1 MKNISQN
8 LRSSIHAS
16 LLALLSYVMT
26 PFAMANHIGQ
36 SEQNNF
42 DVHYF
47 SETMVKTLNHAA
59 SRNILV
65 KQLMVADNS
74 ADEEVDMQTK
84 RENMIKDCED
94 NRGVDCEK
102 KADTE
107 LEAQQLD
114 NKNIIY
120 QDGRLRPRPRPRV
133 GQ

>member
-1 MKNISQN
+1 MKKINQN
-8 LRSSIHAS
+8 FRFSIYFS
-16 LLALLSYVMT
+16 LLVLLSYVIT
-26 PFAMANHIGQ
+26 PSAMANHISQ
-36 SEQNNF
+36 SKQGNL
-42 DVHYF
+42 DVYYF
-47 SETMVKTLNHAA
+47 GGAMAKTSSHAA
-59 SRNILV
+59 NQGSR
-65 KQLMVADNS
+65 QFMVADNS

-94 NRGVDCEK
+94 NRGVDCEEK
-102 KADTE
+102 VDVE